1 MSPGE
6 AKGAAARGG
15 EQEGC
20 SRGGWASRRD
30 ARERGSW
37 LPGQGAKQTE
47 RLAAPLPPAAA
58 APGEAKEAANKGLY
72 L

>member
-1 MSPGE
+1 MSLGE

-20 SRGGWASRRD
+20 SRGGWALGQPPGRPG
-30 ARERGSW
+30 EG
-37 LPGQGAKQTE
+37 LLGQGAKQTE
-47 RLAAPLPPAAA
+47 RLAALPRPA